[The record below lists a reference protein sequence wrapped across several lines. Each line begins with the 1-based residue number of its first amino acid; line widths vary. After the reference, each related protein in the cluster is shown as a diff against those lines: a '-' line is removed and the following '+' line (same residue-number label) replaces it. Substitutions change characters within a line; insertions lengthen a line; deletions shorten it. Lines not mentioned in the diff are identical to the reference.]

1 MQKASSNQLIS
12 PRTECLSEVSLHILF
27 CKLVSDGFNEKKFFL
42 VNHFVPL
49 IRSSSKTRKRKGDSK
64 SSDLNK
70 RREKQVR
77 LMSKL

>member
-12 PRTECLSEVSLHILF
+12 PRTECLSEVPLHILF
-27 CKLVSDGFNEKKFFL
+27 CKLVSDGFN